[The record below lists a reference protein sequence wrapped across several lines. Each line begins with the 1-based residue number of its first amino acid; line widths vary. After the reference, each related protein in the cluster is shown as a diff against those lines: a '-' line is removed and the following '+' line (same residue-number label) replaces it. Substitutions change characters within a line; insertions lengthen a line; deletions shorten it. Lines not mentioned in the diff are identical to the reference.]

1 MHTWAPACIVHL
13 FGVVQHY
20 RTWRE
25 QGLQG
30 NFWWFLG
37 GRKVQFD
44 DSHYHI
50 STLLSQ
56 LPRKTL
62 RHTKCLTRKAHI
74 VVGCMC
80 ACIMSYLL
88 SIILSLQTLCM
99 CFEDTHGQ
107 LFRGKVAPRCKA
119 VHGHSLKESEVKIT
133 LLDTTATSDSSHPTY
148 NYPTPKCL
156 GDWLPHQVLTY
167 VLLLSQ
173 LQLSKTFIIEL
184 ALNIGN
190 DNGELPWVSIE
201 CSGWSSGWFNST
213 KLASNREIILWT
225 FFSLE
230 LSGSSRFGSV
240 EPPWA

>member
-1 MHTWAPACIVHL
+1 MGITCIPKH
-13 FGVVQHY
+13 QHVSSTCLEWFNITKLPIEC
-20 RTWRE
+20 R
-25 QGLQG
+25 G
-30 NFWWFLG
+30 NKDCRVISDEFLVG
-37 GRKVQFD
+37 ERCSLMTAIFTHPHH
-44 DSHYHI
+44 S
-50 STLLSQ
+50 SQ
-56 LPRKTL
+56 LYVSSKTL

-156 GDWLPHQVLTY
+156 GD
-167 VLLLSQ
+167 
-173 LQLSKTFIIEL
+173 
-184 ALNIGN
+184 
-190 DNGELPWVSIE
+190 
-201 CSGWSSGWFNST
+201 
-213 KLASNREIILWT
+213 
-225 FFSLE
+225 
-230 LSGSSRFGSV
+230 
-240 EPPWA
+240 